1 MGMPIAGE
9 GEQSSGYRWKTM
21 ENRSSL
27 NGFSHG
33 IEQWVRQMERLT
45 PLPSVERNQLLE
57 QLLGQHELGGLLT
70 TFADRAAKIVRIH
83 SLYMDGSHPHVLIQH
98 PPMATLN
105 LHSYLFEL
113 RGQHEQLLGQLHY
126 ELEHPLSGSQQR
138 VLLQYHQLRS
148 RLLPLYMRLEKLDQQ
163 VRLDHLTGLGNRS
176 YFDEAIGRAIEQ
188 HSREPHGLV
197 LVLLD
202 LDRFKQIND
211 TWGHP
216 VGDLVLSRFA
226 QLLKGCIR
234 STDQAF
240 RLGGDEFALL
250 LQPADPEAWR
260 PVWLRLQHMLMTN
273 KELSTFS
280 VGCSLGAA
288 SWQSGV
294 SVQALYEAADSHLYA
309 RKKAGKAGLAE

>member
-1 MGMPIAGE
+1 MSGSRLFE
-9 GEQSSGYRWKTM
+9 GCTV
-21 ENRSSL
+21 ENTSSL
-27 NGFSHG
+27 NGLGHG

-45 PLPSVERNQLLE
+45 PLASQDRNQLLE
-57 QLLGQHELGGLLT
+57 LLLVQMDLGSLLA
-70 TFADRAAKIVRIH
+70 TFADRAARIVRIH
-83 SLYMDGSHPHVLIQH
+83 SLHCDCGQPHTLIQH
-98 PPMATLN
+98 PPQASLT
-105 LHSYLFEL
+105 LHSYPFEL
-113 RGQHEQLLGQLHY
+113 RGQHGQLIGQLHY
-126 ELEHPLSGSQQR
+126 TLEHALSGSQQR
-138 VLLQYHQLRS
+138 ILQQYHQL
-148 RLLPLYMRLEKLDQQ
+148 LCLPLPLYLRLSQLELQ

-176 YFDEAIGRAIEQ
+176 YFDEAIGRAVEQ
-188 HSREPHGLV
+188 HSRESHGLV

-226 QLLKGCIR
+226 QLLTHCIR

-250 LQPADPEAWR
+250 LQPAEPEAWR
-260 PVWLRLQHMLMTN
+260 PVWLRLQHMLMIN

-294 SVQALYEAADSHLYA
+294 DVHSLYEAADAHLYA
-309 RKKAGKAGLAE
+309 RKKAGKAGLLD

>member
-1 MGMPIAGE
+1 
-9 GEQSSGYRWKTM
+9 M
-21 ENRSSL
+21 ENTSSL

-57 QLLGQHELGGLLT
+57 QLLGQSDLGGLLT
-70 TFADRAAKIVRIH
+70 TFADRAARIVRIH
-83 SLYMDGSHPHVLIQH
+83 GLYLDCGQPHVLIQH
-98 PPMATLN
+98 PPLATLN
-105 LHSYLFEL
+105 LHNYPFEL
-113 RGQHEQLLGQLHY
+113 RGQHGQLLGQLHY

-138 VLLQYHQLRS
+138 VLMQYHQLLCL
-148 RLLPLYMRLEKLDQQ
+148 LLPLYLRLEKLDQL

-226 QLLKGCIR
+226 QLLKG
-234 STDQAF
+234 
-240 RLGGDEFALL
+240 
-250 LQPADPEAWR
+250 
-260 PVWLRLQHMLMTN
+260 
-273 KELSTFS
+273 
-280 VGCSLGAA
+280 
-288 SWQSGV
+288 
-294 SVQALYEAADSHLYA
+294 
-309 RKKAGKAGLAE
+309 